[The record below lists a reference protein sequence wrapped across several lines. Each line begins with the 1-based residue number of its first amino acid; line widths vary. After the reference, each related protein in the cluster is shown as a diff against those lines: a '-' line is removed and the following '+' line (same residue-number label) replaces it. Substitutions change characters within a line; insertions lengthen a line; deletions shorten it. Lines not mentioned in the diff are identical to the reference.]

1 MPRVFLSPLGFHE
14 DILIR
19 ALIQLRA
26 SRLDRLLVVS
36 CKPLVGGV
44 RRAFDGLK
52 ASCSRQDLPEPG
64 LLEVDCSRFYESIA
78 EVRKELG
85 KHEGELILL
94 LGAGL
99 RILSHML
106 EVAVLVSGRPFKIYY
121 EPESEGGESSHR
133 SQPLREPIKPRQAI
147 EPRAESIKA
156 RPRETRCHSS
166 RTSQRAR
173 SQRENREEHSHEAQE
188 QGAGGEERKERR
200 SRTHFNSHSTLFID
214 KNPIRSLGI
223 PES

>member
-121 EPESEGGESSHR
+121 EPESEGGERVLIDHSLYENLLNRGKLSNLEQR
-133 SQPLREPIKPRQAI
+133 VLKLVLEKPGVTVVELARELGVKEKTVRNTLTKLKSKGLVAKKGRNEGVEPTSIAI
-147 EPRAESIKA
+147 ALYS
-156 RPRETRCHSS
+156 
-166 RTSQRAR
+166 
-173 SQRENREEHSHEAQE
+173 
-188 QGAGGEERKERR
+188 
-200 SRTHFNSHSTLFID
+200 
-214 KNPIRSLGI
+214 
-223 PES
+223 